1 MARGE
6 FETIAALFAPLTR
19 GHRAALGLRDD
30 AACLSPRRGRDFV
43 ITADAL
49 VAGVHFFD
57 DDPAGDI
64 ARKALR
70 TNLSDLAAKGAVP
83 VGYFLSLAR
92 PRAWNDRRL
101 ATFARG
107 LAADGA
113 EFGVPLLGGD
123 TTSTPGPLT
132 LAITAIGEVASGRML
147 RRDGARPGD
156 DLWISGTIG
165 DGALGLMV
173 ARGELAALAARHRNA
188 LLARYRIPLP
198 RLALGRALLGI
209 AHAAMDV
216 SDGLAGDLRHICGA
230 SGVEA
235 TVERDAV
242 PVSAAA
248 AAAIALD
255 PALRIRTLAGG
266 DDYEILFAAPPEARA
281 RVLQAARRAGTPVAR
296 IGGFAKGPVRVR
308 IVDRQ
313 RRVLRLG
320 RAGFTHF

>member
-30 AACLSPRRGRDFV
+30 AACLVPRSGRDLV
-43 ITADAL
+43 VTADAL

-57 DDPAGDI
+57 DDPPADI

-83 VGYFLSLAR
+83 VGYFLTLVR
-92 PRAWNDRRL
+92 PRAWSDRRL
-101 ATFARG
+101 AALARG

-113 EFGVPLLGGD
+113 EFGIPLLGGD

-132 LAITAIGEVASGRML
+132 LAITAIGEVATGRML
-147 RRDGARPGD
+147 RRDGARSGD
-156 DLWISGTIG
+156 DLWVSGTIG
-165 DGALGLMV
+165 DGTLGLMV
-173 ARGELAALAARHRNA
+173 ARGELDALAARHRKA

-198 RLALGRALLGI
+198 RLALGQALVGI

-216 SDGLAGDLRHICGA
+216 SDGLAGDLGHICAA
-230 SGVEA
+230 SGVESI
-235 TVERDAV
+235 VERDAV

-248 AAAIALD
+248 AAAIGIR
-255 PALRIRTLAGG
+255 PGLRARTLSGG
-266 DDYEILFAAPPEARA
+266 DDYELLFAAPPDARA
-281 RVLQAARRAGTPVAR
+281 RVLEAARRAGTHVAR
-296 IGGFAKGPVRVR
+296 IGGFAKGPARVR

-313 RRVLRLG
+313 RRVLRLA